1 MGKSRGAGGYAW
13 LTDHFA
19 FVPLRIVHVLIAGI
33 EVACMSIAYIS
44 IPALNLVLQRQSGA
58 RLVHLAVKV
67 KVEGRSRHLSRF
79 RVMFL
84 TTLAVAALSGIEV
97 PPNGHL

>member
-13 LTDHFA
+13 LTDRFA
-19 FVPLRIVHVLIAGI
+19 FAPLRIVHLL
-33 EVACMSIAYIS
+33 
-44 IPALNLVLQRQSGA
+44 IPAVNLVLQRRYGA

-67 KVEGRSRHLSRF
+67 IVEGRSRHLSRL

-84 TTLAVAALSGIEV
+84 TTLVVAALFGIEV
-97 PPNGHL
+97 PPDGRL